1 MPYITK
7 KMVSVSKI
15 SSKKERDEEE
25 EEEKEPAEEKK
36 SKAAEPKESAIE
48 EKSKEPASKSSPE
61 KSKAEGSAFDEEEEK
76 KSGSA
81 VKSKSKA
88 PSKAAGS
95 KEASKAAKSG
105 EAVSKAG
112 SKASGSKVA
121 SKVAGSKEASKSAP
135 ASKEGSKAEQSKEGS
150 KAEQSKAVSG
160 EEASEDGSGKP
171 SRQQRITPSYVDS
184 DPKAVSKFV
193 PQAGTEG
200 FTLDDKRLAYMK
212 MLLKI
217 NVEKILKEDGAQP
230 AEPDKPPF
238 NKYTIE
244 QNADKSLDGKMGSR
258 CRVVKATHADYPEA
272 GMVAKIFD
280 SAELLSEDARIP
292 NRLYL
297 KMLRQVGKK
306 HPYVLSTWD
315 IFDKGGT
322 IIIIQEFA
330 NRYDVG
336 SFLSKYGQQEE
347 QIICQWARQ
356 LYKAMDFLGDMGICH
371 RG

>member
-25 EEEKEPAEEKK
+25 EEEKEPAEEK

-81 VKSKSKA
+81 VKQKSKA

-105 EAVSKAG
+105 EAVSKAAG

-121 SKVAGSKEASKSAP
+121 SKVAGSKEAASKSAP
-135 ASKEGSKAEQSKEGS
+135 ASKEGS

-230 AEPDKPPF
+230 AEADKPPF

-272 GMVAKIFD
+272 GMVAKIFE
-280 SAELLSEDARIP
+280 SADLLSEDARIP